1 MVKIKKRNRNRQRA
15 IQIRTLTALSLQVA
29 CYECGFVE
37 HSYEDNQLCEDWIQ
51 CCEAGCNIW
60 CHESCGEKS
69 GLLDKKKIIIYS
81 FISKTRQNAGNIEIC
96 SCRQSK
102 FSSTVN
108 THHYTK
114 HDLKSYNLLSD
125 CVYLVT
131 DDCELVYEGY
141 NN

>member
-1 MVKIKKRNRNRQRA
+1 MVVKKNKINRNRQRA

-69 GLLDKKKIIIYS
+69 GLLDDDTDFFCAKC
-81 FISKTRQNAGNIEIC
+81 AL
-96 SCRQSK
+96 
-102 FSSTVN
+102 TV
-108 THHYTK
+108 
-114 HDLKSYNLLSD
+114 
-125 CVYLVT
+125 
-131 DDCELVYEGY
+131 
-141 NN
+141 